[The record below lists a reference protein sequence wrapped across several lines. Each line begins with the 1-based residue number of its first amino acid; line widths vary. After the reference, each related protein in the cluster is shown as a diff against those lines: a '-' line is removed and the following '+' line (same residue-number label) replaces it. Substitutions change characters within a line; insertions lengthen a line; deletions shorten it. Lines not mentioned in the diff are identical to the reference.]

1 MAIKEDADE
10 MDCLSAFN
18 LFDGNNNRMIDDE
31 EMSRIYDSEMMP
43 EYRADV
49 EFDFLDQDR
58 DGLVTLEE
66 FISGIYRVTKGGSD
80 EILSYLTDDLMT

>member
-1 MAIKEDADE
+1 LKEDANE
-10 MDCLSAFN
+10 GDCTSTFN
-18 LFDGNNNRMIDDE
+18 LFDGNNNRMIDDS
-31 EMSRIYDSEMMP
+31 EMSRIYDAEMMP

-66 FISGIYRVTKGGSD
+66 FSSGTYRALKGASD
-80 EILSYLTDDLMT
+80 EMMSFMTEDVMA

>member
-66 FISGIYRVTKGGSD
+66 FSSGTYRALKGASD
-80 EILSYLTDDLMT
+80 EMMSFMTEDVMA